1 METWLLEDYAEG
13 LLDTAETTLLE
24 AHLAVCP
31 DCRRELS
38 HIKLLFWELESM
50 RREPVPVPDA
60 LRRAESAMLDQWLSG
75 KENWLQQAGYRLRH
89 AARETAARMPQV
101 PQVPGADRVAE
112 EIGMASVRAVKWA
125 GKASVRLIRLR
136 MLPGAEPA
144 GERRPES
151 DQGKGSGRT
160 LLGRTIGLSK
170 ALRARLAGG
179 GG

>member
-13 LLDTAETTLLE
+13 LLDVAETTLLE

-60 LRRAESAMLDQWLSG
+60 LRRAEGAMLDKWLSD
-75 KENWLQQAGYRLRH
+75 KETWLQQAGNRLK
-89 AARETAARMPQV
+89 ATARETAARMPRM
-101 PQVPGADRVAE
+101 PQIPGADRVAE
-112 EIGMASVRAVKWA
+112 AAGEASVRAVKWA
-125 GKASVRLIRLR
+125 GRASFRLIRQG
-136 MLPGAEPA
+136 MASGANQAENQRHEA
-144 GERRPES
+144 VGDKAS
-151 DQGKGSGRT
+151 GKSVLDRT
-160 LLGRTIGLSK
+160 KGLSK